1 MENVNFAGRK
11 LKASGD
17 RIILTCFK
25 VVLIILVM
33 GYGLWVMGSFAS
45 EVKQPNVAGSFYPD
59 NPQELSQMIDTFLG
73 AANPQVPEGRIFA
86 LISPH
91 AGYGFSGG
99 VAAFGYKL
107 IKDKPYKTI
116 IVLGPSHNYGFSGVS
131 VYPEGVF
138 RTPLGDLEVDADFT
152 QKLLHKSRSSLK
164 SQIALEEGR
173 DKDSDIFFE
182 PGAFEKEHSVEV
194 QLPFLQKVISD
205 FKIVPIVMGDCS
217 FSTCQKLADL
227 LKEAIG
233 NRQDVLVVASTDM
246 YHGYDYE
253 ESEII
258 DTLTLSYLKNMDVQ
272 GLYNGLREGKLQL
285 CGGFPVVST
294 LILARELGHNK
305 LKVLQ
310 HTNSSV
316 VTGKMIKG
324 IWTVGY
330 TSCVID
336 QAPLET
342 VGREKED
349 ALSLTGQEKGEMA
362 MLSKEQR
369 KKLLA
374 IARNSIQTYL
384 KTGKKLEL
392 TETDP
397 LLLKEMGAFVTLHKQ
412 GELRGC
418 IGNLIGQLPLY
429 LTVRDMAVEAAVG
442 DPRFSPLKLEEL
454 KDIEIEI
461 SALSPLKRIESAD
474 EIKMGIHG
482 VLVRRGF
489 NSGVFLPQVATET
502 GWSKEE
508 FLSNLCAH
516 KAGLS
521 PDAWKDKDTEI
532 YIFSAEVFSEKE
544 ELGKGHPFL

>member
-1 MENVNFAGRK
+1 
-11 LKASGD
+11 
-17 RIILTCFK
+17 
-25 VVLIILVM
+25 
-33 GYGLWVMGSFAS
+33 
-45 EVKQPNVAGSFYPD
+45 
-59 NPQELSQMIDTFLG
+59 MIDTFLG